1 MSLRSKN
8 VGHNGMHV
16 ALVALIGLQITIEV
30 VAVGATVVV
39 VVDDL
44 ETVGRGAL
52 EMLVVAD
59 AGWPG
64 FVGRANTVVKPPS
77 NSSTAA
83 AVMICV
89 FVA

>member
-1 MSLRSKN
+1 
-8 VGHNGMHV
+8 MHV
-16 ALVALIGLQITIEV
+16 ALVALIGLQIAIEV
-30 VAVGATVVV
+30 VAVGATEVVA
-39 VVDDL
+39 VDDL

-59 AGWPG
+59 AGCPLVPAIAPTWPG